1 MKAFSEQEVWEK
13 LDRFET
19 QTGILDLQVD
29 GWPAWQILRFTV
41 ASKIQ
46 KLNWQKPP
54 ASRGDLVTALLRGLN
69 FWNIQRREYIVHSLY
84 SGARNKTEKGY
95 SDIWFE
101 DLLENVPGG
110 GKLIRY
116 NAPGYSDRQSK
127 LRTSYDYD
135 TTLLIY
141 FATFLAKVLPAKDTQ
156 NHAKKIADLASS
168 QFSLPFITE
177 NFVLKRVSVTYW
189 QNRLYKILLRAI
201 RPKTI
206 FVIDTTEFS
215 LLSAAQDLG
224 IKLVEL
230 QHGIFT
236 RSHPRSLRPLYAE
249 SAELLYPSAL
259 GLYGDFWKRELQE
272 TAIGKKG
279 LIQVVGNP
287 LLEKYRKQREGRM
300 SPSSRSIII
309 TTQPFDLASM
319 RDFFKEFLGLTQ
331 ENMKVIFKLH
341 PASGSASGLLHDL
354 TDPRVEIL
362 SGLQEPNTYDLI
374 AQSDFHLSVASA
386 CHYDAL
392 AIGTPTIIL
401 ALEGHELMLNLHEK
415 GAASLVRTPQDLIN
429 LLKDG
434 TGNPV
439 NPDDFCKPGF
449 CETMK
454 KLI

>member
-1 MKAFSEQEVWEK
+1 MKALSEQEVWEK
-13 LDRFET
+13 LNRLET
-19 QTGILDLQVD
+19 ETGILNLQVD

-41 ASKIQ
+41 ASKMQ

-54 ASRGDLVTALLRGLN
+54 ASRGDLLTALLRGLN
-69 FWNIQRREYIVHSLY
+69 FWDIQRRDYIVHSLY
-84 SGARNKTEKGY
+84 SGARNKTDKGY

-141 FATFLAKVLPAKDTQ
+141 FATFLAKVLPVKDTDG
-156 NHAKKIADLASS
+156 HAKKIADLASS
-168 QFSLPFITE
+168 QLSLPFITE
-177 NFVLKRVSVTYW
+177 KFVLKRVSVTYW
-189 QNRLYKILLRAI
+189 QNKLYSVLLKAI
-201 RPKTI
+201 RPKAV

-215 LLSAAQDLG
+215 LLSAAKDLG
-224 IKLVEL
+224 IKFIEL

-236 RSHPRSLRPLYAE
+236 RSHPRSLPSQYSE
-249 SAELLYPSAL
+249 SNGLLYPSSL
-259 GLYGDFWKRELQE
+259 GLYGEFWKRELQD
-272 TAIGKKG
+272 TALGKKG
-279 LIQVVGNP
+279 LIQVIGNP
-287 LLEKYRKQREGRM
+287 LLEKYRKLREVRKFQSQRT
-300 SPSSRSIII
+300 IVI
-309 TTQPFDLASM
+309 TTQPFDLTSM
-319 RDFFKEFLGLTQ
+319 RDFFKEFLSLSQ
-331 ENMKVIFKLH
+331 ENIKVIFKLH

-354 TDPRVEIL
+354 KDPRVEIL
-362 SGLQEPNTYDLI
+362 TGLQGPNTYELI
-374 AQSDFHLSVASA
+374 AQSDLHLSVASA

-415 GAASLVRTPQDLIN
+415 GAASLVKTPLDLLN
-429 LLKDG
+429 LLKEG
-434 TGNPV
+434 SKTLV

>member
-1 MKAFSEQEVWEK
+1 MAILSEKEAWEK
-13 LDRFET
+13 IDLFER
-19 QTGILDLQVD
+19 QSDALNILVD
-29 GWPAWQILRFTV
+29 GWPAWQLLRFTV
-41 ASKIQ
+41 ASKMQ

-54 ASRGDLVTALLRGLN
+54 ASRKDLIAALIRGLN

-84 SGARNKTEKGY
+84 SGARNKSDKGY

-101 DLLENVPGG
+101 DLLDNVPGG

-127 LRTSYDYD
+127 LKTPYDYD

-141 FATFLAKVLPAKDTQ
+141 LSSLFARIFPVKDIDGGALRIAEAAGAHLA
-156 NHAKKIADLASS
+156 
-168 QFSLPFITE
+168 LPFITE
-177 NFVLKRVSVTYW
+177 KFVLKRVSITYW
-189 QNRLYKILLRAI
+189 QKRMYKILLAAI
-201 RPKTI
+201 RPKAV

-215 LLSAAQDLG
+215 LLSACKDLG
-224 IKLVEL
+224 IKLIEL

-236 RSHPRSLRPLYAE
+236 RHHPRSLRPSYASSE
-249 SAELLYPSAL
+249 TILYPSVL
-259 GLYGDFWKRELQE
+259 GVYGEFWKRELHD

-279 LIQVVGNP
+279 LIEVVGNP
-287 LLEKYRKQREGRM
+287 LLEKYRKQREGREVQTQ
-300 SPSSRSIII
+300 RSIVI
-309 TTQPFDLASM
+309 TTQPFDLSSM
-319 RDFFKEFLGLTQ
+319 CEFFKEFLSLSH
-331 ENMKVIFKLH
+331 ENIKIIFKLH
-341 PASGSASGLLHDL
+341 PASGSATGLLHEL
-354 TDPRVEIL
+354 KDPRVEIR
-362 SGLQEPNTYDLI
+362 SGLQEPNTYQLI
-374 AQSDFHLSVASA
+374 AESDYHLSVASA

-415 GAASLVRTPQDLIN
+415 GAASLVKTPQDLLN
-429 LLKDG
+429 LLKEG
-434 TGNPV
+434 SKTPV

>member
-1 MKAFSEQEVWEK
+1 MKALSEQEVWEK
-13 LDRFET
+13 LDRLET
-19 QTGILDLQVD
+19 ETGILNLQVD

-41 ASKIQ
+41 ASKMQ

-54 ASRGDLVTALLRGLN
+54 ASRGDLITALLRGLN
-69 FWNIQRREYIVHSLY
+69 FWNIQQRDYIVHSLY

-127 LRTSYDYD
+127 LRTPYDYD

-141 FATFLAKVLPAKDTQ
+141 FATFLAKVLPVKDPD
-156 NHAKKIADLASS
+156 NHAKKIAELAYSKL
-168 QFSLPFITE
+168 SLPFITE
-177 NFVLKRVSVTYW
+177 KFVLRRVSVTYW
-189 QNRLYKILLRAI
+189 QNRLYKVLLKAM
-201 RPKTI
+201 RPKAV

-215 LLSAAQDLG
+215 LLSAAQELG
-224 IKLVEL
+224 IKFIEL

-236 RSHPRSLRPLYAE
+236 RFHPRSLRP
-249 SAELLYPSAL
+249 ELASSNKILFPSAL
-259 GLYGDFWKRELQE
+259 GLYGDFWKKELQE
-272 TAIGKKG
+272 TAIGKKN
-279 LIQVVGNP
+279 LIQVIGNP
-287 LLEKYRKQREGRM
+287 LLEKYRRLREERR
-300 SPSSRSIII
+300 SQSRSIVI
-309 TTQPFDLASM
+309 TTQPFDLATM
-319 RDFFKEFLGLTQ
+319 RDFFQEFLKASD
-331 ENMKVIFKLH
+331 ENIKVIFKLH
-341 PASGSASGLLHDL
+341 PASGSSAGLLHELKDS
-354 TDPRVEIL
+354 RVEIL
-362 SGLQEPNTYDLI
+362 TGLQEPNTYELI
-374 AQSDFHLSVASA
+374 ANADFHLSVASA

-415 GAASLVRTPQDLIN
+415 GAASLVKTPAE
-429 LLKDG
+429 LLKILKEG
-434 TGNPV
+434 TQQTLNA
-439 NPDDFCKPGF
+439 DDFCKPGF